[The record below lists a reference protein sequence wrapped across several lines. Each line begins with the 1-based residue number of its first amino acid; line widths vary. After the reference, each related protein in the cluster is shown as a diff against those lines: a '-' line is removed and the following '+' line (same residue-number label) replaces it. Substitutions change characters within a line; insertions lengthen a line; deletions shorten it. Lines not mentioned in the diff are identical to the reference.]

1 VSNDLINICYEGE
14 SGENDIRSISIEG
27 IRYVSLKDTLMT
39 INRENREIDPDYIPK
54 SMAGLLK
61 TQLEV
66 LEADEYK
73 ERLVPANLAKFEGE
87 TELFVNEPGLYRVLS
102 SDRSMAGKKFQKWLF
117 HKVIPALTKHGVFPA
132 PEEPKDKGSELTQM
146 AELLAQNARM
156 LADNI
161 KKTEEIKLEVAEVK
175 SDVSEVKQEVSVVKE
190 KIDKLESQDTSNF
203 LKTVSE
209 RLSDLSIKLE
219 EVLVTEIIAWCENI
233 TLSKS
238 RQKIPCPVLS
248 RDNVR
253 FCIDVIDEAI
263 RLVHK
268 SHRIEI
274 DL

>member
-1 VSNDLINICYEGE
+1 MSNELINICYEGE
-14 SGENDIRSISIEG
+14 SGANDIRSISIDN
-27 IRYVSLKDTLMT
+27 IRYVSLKDTLIT
-39 INRENREIDPDYIPK
+39 INRENRKIDPNYTPK

-66 LEADEYK
+66 LEVDEYK
-73 ERLVPANLAKFEGE
+73 EIPVSTKLAKFDGE

-117 HKVIPALTKHGVFPA
+117 HKVIPALTKYGIFPA

-161 KKTEEIKLEVAEVK
+161 KKTEEIKLEVSVVK
-175 SDVSEVKQEVSVVKE
+175 SDVSKVRQDVSVVKKKLE
-190 KIDKLESQDTSNF
+190 KIESKDSSNF
-203 LKTVSE
+203 FKTVSE

-219 EVLVTEIIAWCENI
+219 EFLVTEIIAWCENI
-233 TLSKS
+233 SFSKN
-238 RQKIPCPVLS
+238 RQSIPCPIKS
-248 RDNVR
+248 RNNVR

-263 RLVHK
+263 RLVHE

>member
-1 VSNDLINICYEGE
+1 VSNELINICYEGE
-14 SGENDIRSISIEG
+14 SGENHIRSLSVDG
-27 IRYVSLKDTLMT
+27 IRYVSLKDTFMG
-39 INRENREIDPDYIPK
+39 INRENREIDPSYIPK

-66 LEADEYK
+66 LENDEYT
-73 ERLVPANLAKFEGE
+73 EIIVPAKVAKFDGE

-117 HKVIPALTKHGVFPA
+117 HKVIPALTKYGVFPA

-175 SDVSEVKQEVSVVKE
+175 SDVSEVKQDVSLVKE
-190 KIDKLESQDTSNF
+190 KLENIESKDSSN
-203 LKTVSE
+203 LIKTVSD
-209 RLSDLSIKLE
+209 RLSDLNMRLE
-219 EVLVTEIIAWCENI
+219 DGLVTDVIAWCENI
-233 TLSKS
+233 SFTNKRQTIDCPIRS
-238 RQKIPCPVLS
+238 RN
-248 RDNVR
+248 NVR

-263 RLVHK
+263 RLVHET
-268 SHRIEI
+268 HRIEI

>member
-1 VSNDLINICYEGE
+1 MSKELINICYEGE
-14 SGENDIRSISIEG
+14 SGENHIRSISIDS
-27 IRYVSLKDTLMT
+27 IRYVSLKDTFMA
-39 INRENREIDPDYIPK
+39 INRENREIDPNYIPK

-61 TQLEV
+61 TQLGV
-66 LEADEYK
+66 LEVDEYT
-73 ERLVPANLAKFEGE
+73 EILVPIENSKFDGE

-117 HKVIPALTKHGVFPA
+117 HKVIPALTKYGFFPA

-161 KKTEEIKLEVAEVK
+161 KKTEEIKIEVAEVK
-175 SDVSEVKQEVSVVKE
+175 SDVTEVKQDVSVVKE
-190 KIDKLESQDTSNF
+190 KLEKIESKDSSNF
-203 LKTVSE
+203 FKTVSE

-219 EVLVTEIIAWCENI
+219 GRLITEIIAWCENI
-233 TLSKS
+233 SLSKN
-238 RQKIPCPVLS
+238 RQKIPCPVRS